1 MGQNKQ
7 KGKIKL
13 PALDEV
19 QNNTSNQHLSLLWL
33 LSSFNSCLHL
43 KMVKVQWEFHIFLAA
58 EYS

>member
-19 QNNTSNQHLSLLWL
+19 QNNTSNQHLSLL
-33 LSSFNSCLHL
+33 
-43 KMVKVQWEFHIFLAA
+43 
-58 EYS
+58 